1 MSFVR
6 NYIIDDE
13 YVECPICNEY
23 IQLELGD
30 IDTFKNKKTVNCY
43 CYNCNTYFY
52 LENTD

>member
-23 IQLELGD
+23 IQLELSD
-30 IDTFKNKKTVNCY
+30 IDTFKNKKLLIVIVTIV
-43 CYNCNTYFY
+43 THIFI
-52 LENTD
+52 